1 MITSNEI
8 NFFIDTVLGLNHQT
22 FSLTTQE
29 FSELIF
35 PSKLFQII
43 GVYGKG
49 KNGLVLKI
57 KSAENGEIYALKLTR
72 LKDTDD
78 RTLAEYKIQ
87 QDFAK
92 YNMAPELHKINIH
105 RTQFKGIEI
114 GFVRAI
120 MDPIHMTIYQ
130 YLKERNDPVK
140 LFQPL
145 MCLIKKK
152 YLLRYPNPYLHSDLH
167 IDNMVILK
175 DKKTVG
181 FIDFGLTSRKPA
193 KFQILDC
200 IPLIAFLEGDR
211 MQNMPDGKKLSSF
224 LIGFYNKMFNVKMV
238 ASGFTRHPGGGYA
251 YVTGK
256 YMLHSYDWA
265 PGGLRNAFPKE
276 TELRLA
282 FPTFKAPIVK

>member
-1 MITSNEI
+1 MITPIEI

-22 FSLTTQE
+22 FSLTVNE
-29 FSELIF
+29 FNDLVF
-35 PSKLFQII
+35 PSKLFRMI

-57 KSAENGEIYALKLTR
+57 KSIENGETYALKLTR
-72 LKDTDD
+72 LKDNDD

-92 YNMAPELHKINIH
+92 YKMAPEIHKINIH
-105 RTQFKGIEI
+105 RTQLKGFDL

-120 MDPIHMTIYQ
+120 MEPIHMTILQ

-152 YLLRYPNPYLHSDLH
+152 YLLKYPTPYLHSDLH
-167 IDNMVILK
+167 IDNMVILN

-181 FIDFGLTSRKPA
+181 FIDFGLTTRKPA

-211 MQNMPDGKKLSSF
+211 AQNLPEGKKLSQF
-224 LIGFYNKMFNVKMV
+224 LIAFYNRMFNVKMV

-265 PGGLRNAFPKE
+265 PGGVRNAFPKE

-282 FPTFKAPIVK
+282 FPTFKPPIVK

>member
-1 MITSNEI
+1 MITSTEI
-8 NFFIDTVLGLNHQT
+8 NFFIDTVLGLNRQT
-22 FSLTTQE
+22 FSLTVDE
-29 FSELIF
+29 FNDLVF
-35 PSKLFQII
+35 PSKLFRMV

-49 KNGLVLKI
+49 KNGLVLQI
-57 KSAENGEIYALKLTR
+57 KSAENGETYALKLTR
-72 LKDTDD
+72 LKSTDE

-92 YNMAPELHKINIH
+92 YKMAPEIHKINIY
-105 RTQFKGIEI
+105 RSTVKGVEI

-120 MDPIHMTIYQ
+120 MDPIHKTIYQ
-130 YLKERNDPVK
+130 YLKEHNDPTK
-140 LFQPL
+140 LFEPM

-152 YLLRYPNPYLHSDLH
+152 YILKYPHPYLHSDLH
-167 IDNMVILK
+167 IDNVVILN
-175 DKKTVG
+175 DKKTLG
-181 FIDFGLTSRKPA
+181 FIDFGMTVRKPA

-200 IPLIAFLEGDR
+200 IPLITFLEGDR
-211 MQNMPDGKKLSSF
+211 MQNLPEGKKLSQF

-251 YVTGK
+251 YVSGN